1 MKRCQLPPAP
11 TFFALALLG
20 RGVPEPLETP
30 AQMTFDPLPAAWDT
44 FKFWDSH
51 ETSTDNATC
60 NYLGLYRLVRPC
72 TSAGEPARREKEP
85 GSQRGKGSL
94 CGQFRKRLRS
104 GGSLLQ
110 LHDGAYLRATVR
122 GFEQPGL
129 RYEGH
134 RGVQKGLCTG
144 SEIAGDWR
152 AACGD
157 VLESAAHTRSRE
169 RSEGYPQARPERC
182 AVAEV
187 AGKNLSAKP
196 GRRERRER
204 TIRDGQ
210 QSH

>member
-30 AQMTFDPLPAAWDT
+30 AEMTFDPLPAAWDT

-144 SEIAGDWR
+144 SEIAGD
-152 AACGD
+152 
-157 VLESAAHTRSRE
+157 
-169 RSEGYPQARPERC
+169 RSEEHTSELQSRRDLVCRLLLEKKKKYTQAQPHPG
-182 AVAEV
+182 AS
-187 AGKNLSAKP
+187 GLSVLP
-196 GRRERRER
+196 FP
-204 TIRDGQ
+204 DGTT
-210 QSH
+210 